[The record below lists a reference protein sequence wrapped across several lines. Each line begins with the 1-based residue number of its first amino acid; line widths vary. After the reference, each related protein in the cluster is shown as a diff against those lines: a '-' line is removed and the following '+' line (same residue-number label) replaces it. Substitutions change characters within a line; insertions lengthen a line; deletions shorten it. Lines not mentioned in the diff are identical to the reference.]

1 METTNMPSTSVY
13 LPEEVAARLKKYS
26 ATIGAKSS
34 TNNIIV
40 AALTEY
46 LDKHERSHQW
56 SDDFLQWAEGKE
68 EIEGIEIERSEWR
81 EIDL

>member
-1 METTNMPSTSVY
+1 MPSTSVY
-13 LPEEVAARLKKYS
+13 LPEEIAARLKKYS
-26 ATIGAKSS
+26 AAKGAKTS

-46 LDKHERSHQW
+46 LDKHEGNYHW
-56 SDDFLQWAEGKE
+56 SEDFLKWAEGE
-68 EIEGIEIERSEWR
+68 EETEKIEIERTEWR